1 MKYLAIIMA
10 RGHSIEYF
18 VEGGRSRTG
27 RLLQPKTGMISMT
40 VRSYLRDPRRA
51 VVFLPVYFGYERI
64 VEANT
69 YVGELSG
76 QPKRKESIG
85 DLLRALRVLRENFGR
100 VHVNLGEP
108 IQLEDVL
115 ARHCANWRD
124 RTLDDEARAPWVAPV
139 VDELAGRIMRNI
151 NAAAAVTPVNLLAV
165 TLLATP
171 RQAMAAAELA
181 RQIDLYLALLQRT
194 AYDARVTIAASDGQ
208 SVITYGESMKLLQ
221 RQSHKLGDIV
231 RVEAEM
237 AVLMTYYRN
246 NVLHLFALPS
256 LIACAF
262 IGNAVVGTEDIQRL
276 AWRVYPYVAEEL
288 FLKWREEELAD
299 VVSRTLE
306 TLADLGVLERV
317 EGAAWRRPPPNSPR
331 AVQLSLLAQS
341 TVQTIERYYLAIAT
355 LTHAGSGVL
364 TAKALAE
371 RCQLT
376 AQRITMLY
384 GFNSPEFSD
393 RALFDQFIALLLARR
408 VIRTGPTGLLEFD
421 EVLAR
426 VAADAEFVLSEQI
439 RHSILQVTQAEV

>member
-1 MKYLAIIMA
+1 
-10 RGHSIEYF
+10 
-18 VEGGRSRTG
+18 
-27 RLLQPKTGMISMT
+27 
-40 VRSYLRDPRRA
+40 
-51 VVFLPVYFGYERI
+51 
-64 VEANT
+64 
-69 YVGELSG
+69 
-76 QPKRKESIG
+76 
-85 DLLRALRVLRENFGR
+85 
-100 VHVNLGEP
+100 
-108 IQLEDVL
+108 
-115 ARHCANWRD
+115 
-124 RTLDDEARAPWVAPV
+124 
-139 VDELAGRIMRNI
+139 
-151 NAAAAVTPVNLLAV
+151 
-165 TLLATP
+165 
-171 RQAMAAAELA
+171 
-181 RQIDLYLALLQRT
+181 
-194 AYDARVTIAASDGQ
+194 
-208 SVITYGESMKLLQ
+208 
-221 RQSHKLGDIV
+221 
-231 RVEAEM
+231 
-237 AVLMTYYRN
+237 
-246 NVLHLFALPS
+246 

-288 FLKWREEELAD
+288 FLKWGEEELAD

>member
-1 MKYLAIIMA
+1 MHVLITGGTGYIGSTAVEIM
-10 RGHSIEYF
+10 HK
-18 VEGGRSRTG
+18 
-27 RLLQPKTGMISMT
+27 Q
-40 VRSYLRDPRRA
+40 
-51 VVFLPVYFGYERI
+51 GYEITILDDCSTGHADSVPQGVRFVQGSLLNP
-64 VEANT
+64 VEICDALADVDVVMHFAALA
-69 YVGELSG
+69 YVGESV
-76 QPKRKESIG
+76 ESP
-85 DLLRALRVLRENFGR
+85 L
-100 VHVNLGEP
+100 
-108 IQLEDVL
+108 
-115 ARHCANWRD
+115 
-124 RTLDDEARAPWVAPV
+124 
-139 VDELAGRIMRNI
+139 
-151 NAAAAVTPVNLLAV
+151 
-165 TLLATP
+165 
-171 RQAMAAAELA
+171 
-181 RQIDLYLALLQRT
+181 
-194 AYDARVTIAASDGQ
+194 
-208 SVITYGESMKLLQ
+208 
-221 RQSHKLGDIV
+221 
-231 RVEAEM
+231 
-237 AVLMTYYRN
+237 TYYRN

-408 VIRTGPTGLLEFD
+408 VIRTAPTGLLEFD